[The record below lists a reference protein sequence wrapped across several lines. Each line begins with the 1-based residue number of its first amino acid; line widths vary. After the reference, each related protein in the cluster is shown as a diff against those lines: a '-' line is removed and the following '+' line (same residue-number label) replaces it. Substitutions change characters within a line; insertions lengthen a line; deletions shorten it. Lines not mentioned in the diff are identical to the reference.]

1 MRNAP
6 VVEIRNVT
14 RGLRPRVPFEK
25 MAHAILGSQ
34 YELSLVICGD
44 TLASSLNRTYRKKV
58 YPANVL
64 SFPIGKNE
72 GEIFLNIR
80 ASEREARTF
89 GIPAREHIAHLFVHG
104 CFHLKGYKHG
114 SVMDALE
121 TRALRKFNFSKSKH

>member
-14 RGLRPRVPFEK
+14 RGRRPRVPFEK

-104 CFHLKGYKHG
+104 CFHLKGYMHG
-114 SVMDALE
+114 EKMEREEGRIL
-121 TRALRKFNFSKSKH
+121 RAFGFRRA